1 MEVSEVDWIDCF
13 GADNGEAY
21 AYAQGGTTA
30 YSFSWD
36 NGTWLGA
43 TVTTLTP
50 GVHTVVVTDA
60 RGCTATDTIFTHEPL
75 VLDVNIDDSQTVLP
89 YCIGVNT
96 ASLSAIASGGT
107 PGYSYEWNDNLVQ
120 PQITSTATA
129 LLAGTYTIT
138 VTDSKGCT
146 ASDTRTIANTNTMG
160 TSVSSLQTISCYG
173 ENDGQALVSTVGG
186 HAPYTYEWYGPNGY
200 GSTNDTISNLLAG
213 VYSVTVRDT
222 NNCMKNSSIII
233 TQPSNMFFTT
243 LGATAESCLGACNG
257 QVQVNVTGGIAPY
270 VAIATATTG
279 NVITSPM
286 VNNSMVTGICS
297 GTYSLTF
304 SDANGCSSTLINGG
318 VNQQTISTSNTT
330 VAQINTTNI
339 LPILCNGA
347 STGSLAAL
355 NPNTS
360 TGYTYSW
367 ANINNPTAILSNTT
381 TASNLLAGTYVLYA
395 DYNNTSGCRA
405 TDTATITQLAI
416 INPSAVITPV
426 DCYGD
431 NTGMLQGSV
440 QGGTAPYTYS
450 WNTIPI
456 QTTQTINNLQAG
468 SYTLTITDANNC
480 SQVDIFDITQP
491 QVLLASISQSGYVLT
506 ASVPTGGTSP
516 YSYSWRKQPSTTP
529 IGSGLNYVVNSYGT
543 YYVVITD
550 ANSCTSQSNTITY
563 SEGPL
568 GTIDFS
574 TAINLRVYPNPF
586 REETTIDFGQ
596 RINKATIR
604 IVDVYGKLVESY
616 ELADTDKYIIKRTN
630 KASGIYFMEIEIN
643 KEYLNN
649 IKLVIE

>member
-1 MEVSEVDWIDCF
+1 
-13 GADNGEAY
+13 
-21 AYAQGGTTA
+21 
-30 YSFSWD
+30 
-36 NGTWLGA
+36 
-43 TVTTLTP
+43 
-50 GVHTVVVTDA
+50 
-60 RGCTATDTIFTHEPL
+60 
-75 VLDVNIDDSQTVLP
+75 
-89 YCIGVNT
+89 
-96 ASLSAIASGGT
+96 
-107 PGYSYEWNDNLVQ
+107 
-120 PQITSTATA
+120 
-129 LLAGTYTIT
+129 
-138 VTDSKGCT
+138 
-146 ASDTRTIANTNTMG
+146 
-160 TSVSSLQTISCYG
+160 
-173 ENDGQALVSTVGG
+173 
-186 HAPYTYEWYGPNGY
+186 
-200 GSTNDTISNLLAG
+200 
-213 VYSVTVRDT
+213 
-222 NNCMKNSSIII
+222 MKNSSIVI

-243 LGATAESCLGACNG
+243 LGTTAESCLGACNG

-286 VNNSMVTGICS
+286 GVGNNSMVTGICS

-318 VNQQTISTSNTT
+318 VYQQTISTSNTT

-339 LPILCNGA
+339 LPILCNGD

-367 ANINNPTAILSNTT
+367 ANVNNPTAILSNTT

-395 DYNNTSGCRA
+395 DYNGIGGCTA

-416 INPSAVITPV
+416 INPSAVITAV
-426 DCYGD
+426 DCYA
-431 NTGMLQGSV
+431 NTTGALQGSV

-456 QTTQTINNLQAG
+456 QTTPTVNNLQAG

-480 SQVDIFDITQP
+480 SVVDTFDITQP

-516 YSYSWRKQPSTTP
+516 YSYSWIWIPPLLPATP
-529 IGSGLNYVVNSYGT
+529 IGSGLNYVVNDYGT
-543 YYVVITD
+543 YYVIITD

-586 REETTIDFGQ
+586 REETTVDFGQ

-630 KASGIYFMEIEIN
+630 KASGIYFMEIEIQGVKMFN
-643 KEYLNN
+643 KIILE
-649 IKLVIE
+649 